1 MPRAGDFPEFDN
13 LYLDMNGIVHNCSH
27 ANSGDL
33 ILESEEQMWVAICQY
48 IAKLVEEK
56 LDEQKIQ
63 GFRETKMELQRMSHS
78 FFTSHCLRR
87 PKS

>member
-56 LDEQKIQ
+56 LDEQN
-63 GFRETKMELQRMSHS
+63 FRVFLETKMEL
-78 FFTSHCLRR
+78 
-87 PKS
+87 